1 MDINVNI
8 TSTYSFNTGHFNSG
22 KQTSKKTIKEEDLL
36 GLLKTLADM
45 ASEYPYNKN
54 LVISFPYLD
63 RDELSIEI
71 YNGYRE

>member
-1 MDINVNI
+1 MDIKVNI
-8 TSTYSFNTGHFNSG
+8 TSTYSFNTGHLNSG
-22 KQTSKKTIKEEDLL
+22 KQTSQKTIKQEDLL
-36 GLLKTLADM
+36 GLLQTLAYM